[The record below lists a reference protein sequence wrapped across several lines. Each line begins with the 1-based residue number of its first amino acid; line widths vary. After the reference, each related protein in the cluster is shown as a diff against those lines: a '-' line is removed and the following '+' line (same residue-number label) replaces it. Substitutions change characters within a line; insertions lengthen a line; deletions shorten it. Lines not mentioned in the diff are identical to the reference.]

1 MKYYV
6 IYLPTITRHST
17 QKHKSQKD
25 KAKKRRFQYSFLLSH
40 YATVEQGS
48 VYYFIYIAH
57 KSLL

>member
-6 IYLPTITRHST
+6 IYLPTTTHHST
-17 QKHKSQKD
+17 QKHKSQIGKV
-25 KAKKRRFQYSFLLSH
+25 KIKRFQYSFLFSH

-48 VYYFIYIAH
+48 VYYLIYIAH